1 MTVNKSIYFSLALI
15 CISLIRVNV
24 ISQGFN
30 IKAFV
35 SDNQI
40 KNNDYFKY
48 TIETNK
54 KVNINTPILT
64 DFNIVQGPY
73 SSSSSSVSITNGKI
87 NKLET
92 YSLTYLLSP
101 NKSGKLTI
109 SPATAT
115 YNGKDYKS
123 NSIEISVGAS
133 KQNNSSA
140 NIKPTKN
147 TNLFARINMSKK
159 NTYMG
164 ENILVTYKIYT
175 RYNRLQIID
184 LDYPMTNGFWNEE
197 IKTPGNGW
205 PQKQEV
211 INGLTYIVL
220 TLKKEI
226 ISPQKTGELTIP
238 PIETKVLINQDFF
251 NRGTEKTIRSNRV
264 KINVKP
270 FPKGAPK
277 NFNDQVGKNYKL
289 NVKYSVTE
297 LKVDEPLDVTIE
309 ISGNGNLKQLQIPEI
324 SYPSDFE
331 VFPSENKEQI
341 KVSNNGISGKK
352 ILQKLLIPR
361 HHGDFKL
368 PKIEFTYFDL
378 STKKYKTLK
387 NPAKIIKV
395 QKSDGTN
402 LATQSVRQNNQE
414 EVVLINNNIRHI
426 EGNSKLSLNEV
437 PLFGTFRYWLL
448 MASPALT
455 FSLLFLFVNYRK
467 RNSNP
472 ELVARKKAGKQLEKR
487 FEIAE
492 KVLNE
497 NKTDEFYQELYSA
510 WLNYLSLKFKLPV
523 SNLNKESIM
532 NAFKDSNVPENIIKK
547 TNQILEECE
556 SARYAPISNE
566 DSNKTLKESKNIIN
580 EIEAYAKV

>member
-1 MTVNKSIYFSLALI
+1 MTFNKSTYFFIAFI
-15 CISLIRVNV
+15 CFSLIRVNV
-24 ISQGFN
+24 VSQGFN
-30 IKAFV
+30 IKTFV

-40 KNNDYFKY
+40 KNNEYVKF
-48 TIETNK
+48 TIESNK
-54 KVNINTPILT
+54 KVKINSPNLN

-87 NKLET
+87 NKIET
-92 YSLTYLLSP
+92 YSITYLLSP

-109 SPATAT
+109 SPATAS

-123 NSIEISVGAS
+123 NSIEITVGTS
-133 KQNNSSA
+133 KQNNSST
-140 NIKPTKN
+140 NRKPTKN
-147 TNLFARINMSKK
+147 TNLFAKINLSKK

-211 INGLTYIVL
+211 INGLPYIVL

-251 NRGTEKTIRSNRV
+251 NRGTEKTIRSNSV

-270 FPKGAPK
+270 FPNGAPE
-277 NFNDQVGKNYKL
+277 NFNDQIGKNYKL
-289 NVKYSVTE
+289 NVKYSVNE

-309 ISGNGNLKQLQIPEI
+309 ISGNGNLKQLQLPEI
-324 SYPSDFE
+324 VYPSDFE
-331 VFPSENKEQI
+331 VFPSENKELI
-341 KVSNNGISGKK
+341 KITTKGVSGKK
-352 ILQKLLIPR
+352 ILQQLLIPR
-361 HHGDFKL
+361 HHGDFTI
-368 PKIEFTYFDL
+368 PEIEFTYFDL
-378 STKKYKTLK
+378 STKNYKTLK
-387 NPAKIIKV
+387 KPAKTIKV
-395 QKSDGTN
+395 QKSDGGNSTIS
-402 LATQSVRQNNQE
+402 SVRQNNQE

-426 EGNSKLSLNEV
+426 ESNSKLSLNEQ
-437 PLFGTFRYWLL
+437 PLFGTYSYWLL
-448 MASPALT
+448 LASPALV
-455 FSLLFLFVNYRK
+455 FSLLFLYVNYRK
-467 RNSNP
+467 QNSNP
-472 ELVARKKAGKQLEKR
+472 ELIARKKAGKQLEKR
-487 FEIAE
+487 FEVAE

-510 WLNYLSLKFKLPV
+510 WLNYLSLKFKIPI
-523 SNLNKESIM
+523 SNLNKESII
-532 NAFKDSNVPENIIKK
+532 NAFKESKVPENIIKK
-547 TNQILEECE
+547 INQILEECE
-556 SARYAPISNE
+556 SAKYAPLSNE
-566 DSNKTLKESKNIIN
+566 DSNKTLKESKSIIN

>member
-1 MTVNKSIYFSLALI
+1 MTFNKSTYFFIAFI
-15 CISLIRVNV
+15 CFSLIRVNV
-24 ISQGFN
+24 VSQGFN
-30 IKAFV
+30 IKTFV

-40 KNNDYFKY
+40 KNNEYVKF
-48 TIETNK
+48 TIESNK
-54 KVNINTPILT
+54 KVKINSPNLN

-87 NKLET
+87 NKIET
-92 YSLTYLLSP
+92 YSITYLLSP

-109 SPATAT
+109 SPATAS

-123 NSIEISVGAS
+123 NSIEITVGTS
-133 KQNNSSA
+133 KQNNSST
-140 NIKPTKN
+140 NRKPTKN
-147 TNLFARINMSKK
+147 TNLFAKINLSKK

-211 INGLTYIVL
+211 INGLPYIVL

-251 NRGTEKTIRSNRV
+251 NRGTEKTIRSNSV

-270 FPKGAPK
+270 FPNGAPE
-277 NFNDQVGKNYKL
+277 NFNDQIGKNYKL
-289 NVKYSVTE
+289 NVKYSVNE

-309 ISGNGNLKQLQIPEI
+309 ISGNGNLKQLQLPEI
-324 SYPSDFE
+324 VYPSDFE
-331 VFPSENKEQI
+331 VFPSENKELI
-341 KVSNNGISGKK
+341 KITTKGVSGKK
-352 ILQKLLIPR
+352 ILQQLLIPR
-361 HHGDFKL
+361 HHGDFTI
-368 PKIEFTYFDL
+368 PEIEFTYFDL
-378 STKKYKTLK
+378 STKNYKTLK
-387 NPAKIIKV
+387 KPAKTIKV
-395 QKSDGTN
+395 QKSDGGNSTIS
-402 LATQSVRQNNQE
+402 SVRQNNQE

-426 EGNSKLSLNEV
+426 ESNSKLSLNEQ
-437 PLFGTFRYWLL
+437 PLFGTYSYWLL
-448 MASPALT
+448 LASPALI
-455 FSLLFLFVNYRK
+455 FSLLFLYVNYRK
-467 RNSNP
+467 QNSNP
-472 ELVARKKAGKQLEKR
+472 ELIARKKAGKQLEKR
-487 FEIAE
+487 FEVAE

-510 WLNYLSLKFKLPV
+510 WLNYLSLKFKIPI
-523 SNLNKESIM
+523 SNLNKESLI
-532 NAFKDSNVPENIIKK
+532 NAFKESKVPENIIKK
-547 TNQILEECE
+547 INQILEECE
-556 SARYAPISNE
+556 SAKYAPLSNE
-566 DSNKTLKESKNIIN
+566 DSNKTLKESKSIIN

>member
-1 MTVNKSIYFSLALI
+1 MTVNKSTYFFIAFI
-15 CISLIRVNV
+15 CFSLIRVNV
-24 ISQGFN
+24 VSQGFN
-30 IKAFV
+30 IKTFV

-40 KNNDYFKY
+40 KNNEYVKF
-48 TIETNK
+48 TIESNK
-54 KVNINTPILT
+54 KVKINSPNLN

-87 NKLET
+87 NKIET
-92 YSLTYLLSP
+92 YSITYLLSP

-109 SPATAT
+109 SPATAS

-123 NSIEISVGAS
+123 NSIEITVGPS
-133 KQNNSSA
+133 KQNNSST
-140 NIKPTKN
+140 NRKPTKN
-147 TNLFARINMSKK
+147 TNLFAKINLSKK

-211 INGLTYIVL
+211 INGLPYIVL

-251 NRGTEKTIRSNRV
+251 NRGTEKTIRSNSV

-270 FPKGAPK
+270 FPNGAPE
-277 NFNDQVGKNYKL
+277 NFNDQIGKNYKL
-289 NVKYSVTE
+289 NVKYSVNE

-309 ISGNGNLKQLQIPEI
+309 ISGNGNLKQLQLPEI
-324 SYPSDFE
+324 VYPSDFE
-331 VFPSENKEQI
+331 VFPSENKELI
-341 KVSNNGISGKK
+341 KITTKGVSGKK
-352 ILQKLLIPR
+352 ILQQLLIPR
-361 HHGDFKL
+361 HHGDFTI
-368 PKIEFTYFDL
+368 PEIEFTYFDL
-378 STKKYKTLK
+378 STKNYKTLK
-387 NPAKIIKV
+387 KPAKTIKV
-395 QKSDGTN
+395 QKSDGGNSTIS
-402 LATQSVRQNNQE
+402 SVRQNNQE

-426 EGNSKLSLNEV
+426 ESNSKLSLNEQ
-437 PLFGTFRYWLL
+437 PLFGTYSYWLL
-448 MASPALT
+448 LASPALI
-455 FSLLFLFVNYRK
+455 FSLLFLYVNYRK
-467 RNSNP
+467 QNSNP
-472 ELVARKKAGKQLEKR
+472 ELIARKKAGKQLEKR
-487 FEIAE
+487 FEVAE

-510 WLNYLSLKFKLPV
+510 WLNYLSLKFKIPI
-523 SNLNKESIM
+523 SNLNKESII
-532 NAFKDSNVPENIIKK
+532 NAFKESKVPENIIKK
-547 TNQILEECE
+547 INQILEECE
-556 SARYAPISNE
+556 SAKYAPLSNE
-566 DSNKTLKESKNIIN
+566 DSNKTLKESKSIIN